1 MSLHP
6 TITAAL
12 ADQHRRDLMSQAS
25 ACRQARAAR
34 QSRPR
39 NPVRRPL
46 IVRALGAAVASAIAA
61 AAFLATPAGPAN
73 AAASHVVRFGEYQGH
88 GNWYGSVNWGQVKG
102 SGQHGVLAV
111 HFANGKWCMNNQTVT
126 HHYQATTRWA

>member
-61 AAFLATPAGPAN
+61 AAFLATPTGPAN
-73 AAASHVVRFGEYQGH
+73 AASNHVVRFGEYQGH
-88 GNWYGSVNWGQVKG
+88 GNWYGSVIWGQVKG

-111 HFANGKWCMNNQTVT
+111 HWRNCNWGQFKGSI
-126 HHYQATTRWA
+126 HHFQATGRWA